1 MSTGGFYEGGYSGYS
16 GGGSAGGNAGY
27 NNYNNGGGGGNYSQQ
42 QQQQHYPQQQ
52 QNYSHQQQ
60 VQYPQ
65 QQQQQQQPD
74 PTLNFWN
81 PSTAMA
87 MSTAA
92 AAFSNSS
99 DSRVMFGVA
108 ESMGKQFLETSWAK
122 AVPGLERSM
131 LALRPYFAVDNGYVK
146 SKMGR
151 VLFPFV
157 YKDWARQVR
166 A

>member
-1 MSTGGFYEGGYSGYS
+1 MIRSTIKLTVLVRSLYLDKTCYTPEIVTIFQKL
-16 GGGSAGGNAGY
+16 GNFRVNEILEYVSDG
-27 NNYNNGGGGGNYSQQ
+27 
-42 QQQQHYPQQQ
+42 
-52 QNYSHQQQ
+52 
-60 VQYPQ
+60 
-65 QQQQQQQPD
+65 
-74 PTLNFWN
+74 
-81 PSTAMA
+81 AMKKP
-87 MSTAA
+87 
-92 AAFSNSS
+92 NSS

>member
-1 MSTGGFYEGGYSGYS
+1 M
-16 GGGSAGGNAGY
+16 
-27 NNYNNGGGGGNYSQQ
+27 
-42 QQQQHYPQQQ
+42 
-52 QNYSHQQQ
+52 
-60 VQYPQ
+60 
-65 QQQQQQQPD
+65 
-74 PTLNFWN
+74 NFWN